1 MNNNKQRPVFLNLIK
16 IRLPV
21 TGVVSIL
28 HRITG
33 ILMALSIPLLIYLF
47 DLSLRSPQGFAEAQ
61 QLLQTPLLK
70 LILTGGAWAL
80 GHHLIAGVRFLLI
93 DLDIGVE
100 KLRARQTAWL
110 TQVSTVLI
118 LLIAI
123 MVIWL

>member
-1 MNNNKQRPVFLNLIK
+1 MNNKQRPIFLDLRK

-33 ILMALSIPLLIYLF
+33 VLIALSIPLLIYLF

-61 QLLQTPLLK
+61 QLLQTPFFK

-80 GHHLIAGVRFLLI
+80 GHHLVAGVRFLLI
-93 DLDIGVE
+93 DLDVGVV
-100 KLRARQTAWL
+100 KASARQTAWL
-110 TQVSTVLI
+110 THALVGVI
-118 LLIAI
+118 LLLAI